1 MVLEKEKGV
10 KHAGAT
16 VLKIRKIL
24 TWPLVLD
31 YFLYIPNLMRIRV
44 PVTLLIDK

>member
-1 MVLEKEKGV
+1 MVLEKEKGGE
-10 KHAGAT
+10 HAGAT
-16 VLKIRKIL
+16 VFKIRKIL

-31 YFLYIPNLMRIRV
+31 YFLYIQNLMRIRV